1 MQGHIHKRV
10 RKDSKGKERTLWYVV
25 VDIGVDATGRRR
37 QKWHGSFRTRKDAEV
52 ARAKLVDNLHTGS
65 YVVPGRTTLSEWIT
79 DSWLPMTAARVKPS
93 TLHSYWRNL
102 EIHVL
107 PTLGG
112 RSLQQ
117 ITPTML
123 NALYAQLASDDGAR
137 RVLSAK
143 TISYIHTIVHKALAD
158 AVDADLIGRNVAE
171 RAKPPRPS
179 RRSSPRIQSW
189 DADELRA
196 FLAHVAGARLEA
208 VWRLAAMTGMRRGEV
223 LGLRWGDVDLDNAR
237 LSVRQALVAV
247 GYDVVT
253 STRSP
258 TTPGL
263 STWTPRPLPSCEST
277 GRDRTPNELSG
288 AATIKRRTWS
298 SPRRMASRSTRTR
311 SANRSSASSGTPACA
326 QSACTISDTRTQA
339 SRSRPGSPSRSSQ
352 SVSGTSPRRSLSSS
366 TPTCSLA
373 CRPRRLAP

>member
-189 DADELRA
+189 DADE
-196 FLAHVAGARLEA
+196 
-208 VWRLAAMTGMRRGEV
+208 RGEV

-237 LSVRQALVAV
+237 LSVREALVAV

-277 GRDRTPNELSG
+277 RRDRTPNELSG

-352 SVSGTSPRRSLSSS
+352 SVSGTSPRRSRSSS
-366 TPTCSLA
+366 TPTSSLA
-373 CRPRRLAP
+373 CKRRRPPRSPP